1 MHYDF
6 LTGPIGET
14 CFLLSSNLLN
24 FPIYHWKDNFYVMSL
39 GWCRKWKSCLL
50 ASIRLILQ
58 PLDIYQASRYRS
70 KKVLLDHYC
79 KRKKRKEGESPVKTV
94 IEPFHCVLSNKKVDL
109 ISTEKELI
117 FCFFD
122 LQELLYLFISLGFVC
137 TIYNSLVCLIF
148 HLEKHAENPQWLVVL
163 LPAAAVVILTLQ
175 QSILEGKKLFKKKR

>member
-1 MHYDF
+1 MIFWQGQLVKLVSFSHQISWIF
-6 LTGPIGET
+6 QFIIEKII
-14 CFLLSSNLLN
+14 F
-24 FPIYHWKDNFYVMSL
+24 MSWVWDDV
-39 GWCRKWKSCLL
+39 GNENL
-50 ASIRLILQ
+50 ASLLLFRLILQ

-148 HLEKHAENPQWLVVL
+148 HLEKHAENPQWYGG
-163 LPAAAVVILTLQ
+163 PAVVILTLQ

>member
-50 ASIRLILQ
+50 ASLRLILQ

-122 LQELLYLFISLGFVC
+122 LQELLPSFLWFCMHYIQLISLSHFSSGKTC
-137 TIYNSLVCLIF
+137 R
-148 HLEKHAENPQWLVVL
+148 KPAMVL

>member
-79 KRKKRKEGESPVKTV
+79 KRKKAKKREESPVKTV
-94 IEPFHCVLSNKKVDL
+94 IEPFHCVLSNKKVEL
-109 ISTEKELI
+109 ISTEKGTDFLPLWPSRTTTVPSS
-117 FCFFD
+117 F
-122 LQELLYLFISLGFVC
+122 LL
-137 TIYNSLVCLIF
+137 
-148 HLEKHAENPQWLVVL
+148 VL
-163 LPAAAVVILTLQ
+163 YALYTTH
-175 QSILEGKKLFKKKR
+175 

>member
-94 IEPFHCVLSNKKVDL
+94 IEPFHCVLSNKKVEL

-122 LQELLYLFISLGFVC
+122 LQELLLYLHFSWFCMHYIQLISLSHFSSGKTCRKPAMVWWSF
-137 TIYNSLVCLIF
+137 CL
-148 HLEKHAENPQWLVVL
+148 L
-163 LPAAAVVILTLQ
+163 LQ
-175 QSILEGKKLFKKKR
+175 